1 MARSDCVDNKG
12 VQALRRSCAP
22 GWVAKEQP
30 VGCWSSA
37 GALTDPAADAGAGL
51 CSCPANTTA
60 EPHST
65 SQQHQH
71 RSYISHFVLPA
82 FFSSTSG
89 KNSIPINGNPSAIN
103 CPNLYCLCSA
113 ENSVR
118 TFKCF
123 VPKKTH
129 PKLKLRKPLHVKFI
143 FARYEFFRIF
153 QFQKKKTLE
162 ICLATICRQ
171 T

>member
-1 MARSDCVDNKG
+1 MASSDRVDNEG
-12 VQALRRSCAP
+12 VYALRRSIAL

-30 VGCWSSA
+30 AGFWGSA
-37 GALTDPAADAGAGL
+37 GALTEPAADAGAGL

-65 SQQHQH
+65 SQQYQH
-71 RSYISHFVLPA
+71 HTCISHFVLPA

-89 KNSIPINGNPSAIN
+89 KNSIAINGNPSAIN
-103 CPNLYCLCSA
+103 CPNLYYLCSV
-113 ENSVR
+113 ENSAR

-123 VPKKTH
+123 VPKKNH
-129 PKLKLRKPLHVKFI
+129 PKLKLRKPLHAKFI
-143 FARYEFFRIF
+143 FATYEFFRIF
-153 QFQKKKTLE
+153 QFKKKILE

>member
-1 MARSDCVDNKG
+1 MASSDRVDNEG
-12 VQALRRSCAP
+12 VYALRRSIAL

-30 VGCWSSA
+30 AGFWGSA
-37 GALTDPAADAGAGL
+37 GALTEPAADAGAGL

-65 SQQHQH
+65 SQQYQH
-71 RSYISHFVLPA
+71 HPCISHFVLPA

-89 KNSIPINGNPSAIN
+89 KNSIAINGNPSAIN
-103 CPNLYCLCSA
+103 CPNLYYLCSV
-113 ENSVR
+113 ENSAR

-123 VPKKTH
+123 VPKKTTQNSNSEN
-129 PKLKLRKPLHVKFI
+129 LCTRNSCLLRMSSSEYFNL
-143 FARYEFFRIF
+143 
-153 QFQKKKTLE
+153 KKKILE

>member
-1 MARSDCVDNKG
+1 MARSDHVDNEG
-12 VQALRRSCAP
+12 VQALRRSCTL

-30 VGCWSSA
+30 VGCWGSV

-65 SQQHQH
+65 SQQLQH
-71 RSYISHFVLPA
+71 HSYISHFVLPA
-82 FFSSTSG
+82 FFSSTRG

-103 CPNLYCLCSA
+103 CPNLYYLYSA
-113 ENSVR
+113 ENSAR
-118 TFKCF
+118 TSKCF
-123 VPKKTH
+123 VPKKAH
-129 PKLKLRKPLHVKFI
+129 PKLKLRKPLQAKFI

-153 QFQKKKTLE
+153 
-162 ICLATICRQ
+162 
-171 T
+171 